1 MNENNIIEIELKN
14 NQQNLIFQIRK
25 LHTINDELEKIQ
37 NVINRIVDQVL
48 SSEDF
53 SNINLVIDEIK
64 NDLAFLGDD
73 LNLLINVPNDT
84 KDALWWLLSVVQ
96 DLYADKENDKI
107 NIEEEIRR
115 LQNEIN
121 AILEV
126 LKNDNQGKKER

>member
-1 MNENNIIEIELKN
+1 MDENNIIEIELKN
-14 NQQNLIFQIRK
+14 NQQNLNFQNRK

-48 SSEDF
+48 SSEGF
-53 SNINLVIDEIK
+53 SNINLVIDEVK
-64 NDLAFLGDD
+64 KDLAFLGDD
-73 LNLLINVPNDT
+73 LNLLINVPNNT
-84 KDALWWLLSVVQ
+84 KDASWWLLSVVQ